1 MKPIHKSLIALLLC
15 GGITSAHT
23 AVAQTEPNANPDP
36 WQGFNRAMFNFNDA
50 LDRWTFKPLAKAYK
64 FVMPDPL
71 EKGVSNIFDNVQ
83 EVPNII
89 NGVLQGD
96 VKGAAH
102 DTGRLLVNT
111 TLGIGGLLDV
121 AKHMNLPADE
131 DEDFGQT
138 LAVWGAGQ
146 GPYLVLPFFGP
157 TTVRDGFGRPV
168 DFYSNPTNYIDHKPT
183 EYTVWGLSLLDTRA
197 ELLDL
202 EKNLTGDR
210 YVFVRDV
217 YLQRREFLIN
227 NGEVADDFGTEDFEG
242 EFEEDFES
250 EFEE

>member
-1 MKPIHKSLIALLLC
+1 MKSICKPFITLLLS
-15 GGITSAHT
+15 GIVTAHT
-23 AVAQTEPNANPDP
+23 AVAQTEQAPADPDP
-36 WQGFNRAMFNFNDA
+36 WQGFNRAMFKFNDVV
-50 LDRWTFKPLAKAYK
+50 DRWTLKPLAKVYK

-71 EKGVSNIFDNVQ
+71 EDGVSNIFDNVQ
-83 EVPNII
+83 EVPNVI

-96 VKGAAH
+96 IKGAAH

-111 TLGIGGLLDV
+111 TLGIGGLFDV
-121 AKHMNLPADE
+121 AKYMNLPADE

-138 LAVWGAGQ
+138 LAVWGVGQ
-146 GPYLVLPFFGP
+146 GPYLVLPLLGP
-157 TTVRDGFGRPV
+157 ATVRDGFGRPV
-168 DFYSNPTNYIDHKPT
+168 DFYTNPTNYVDHNRT
-183 EYTVWGLSLLDTRA
+183 EYTIWALSLLDTRA

-227 NGEVADDFGTEDFEG
+227 NGEVADEFGTEEFDDADFEA
-242 EFEEDFES
+242 EFEE
-250 EFEE
+250 

>member
-1 MKPIHKSLIALLLC
+1 MKFIHKSLLAVLLC
-15 GGITSAHT
+15 GGITAAHT
-23 AVAQTEPNANPDP
+23 SVAQTEQNADPDP

-50 LDRWTFKPLAKAYK
+50 VDRWTLKPLAKVYM

-71 EKGVSNIFDNVQ
+71 EAGVSNIFDNVQ
-83 EVPNII
+83 EVPNVI

-96 VKGAAH
+96 IKGAAH

-111 TLGIGGLLDV
+111 TLGLGGLLDV
-121 AKHMNLPADE
+121 AKHMNLPADD

-146 GPYLVLPFFGP
+146 GPYLVLPLLGP

-168 DFYSNPTNYIDHKPT
+168 DFYTNPTNYIDHNRT

-197 ELLDL
+197 ELLEL

-217 YLQRREFLIN
+217 YLQRRDFLIN
-227 NGEVADDFGTEDFEG
+227 NGEVADDFGTEDFED
-242 EFEEDFES
+242 EFEEEFES